1 MLSDLCKRSA
11 LGEVQSFMLSLLSK
25 IQSLENVCII
35 INDIDYRTFDF
46 KQPKYALDYMDV
58 LAKRL
63 ATLRD
68 AKYKYNISK
77 HYFHPQRNTGA
88 TYGELY
94 PFSKLLWT
102 ILSKALPFDP
112 FSICNSCQLIIV
124 KAPRL

>member
-1 MLSDLCKRSA
+1 MHL
-11 LGEVQSFMLSLLSK
+11 
-25 IQSLENVCII
+25 
-35 INDIDYRTFDF
+35 
-46 KQPKYALDYMDV
+46 
-58 LAKRL
+58 LAKKL

-77 HYFHPQRNTGA
+77 HYFHPQRNTGV

-94 PFSKLLWT
+94 PSSDLLWT
-102 ILSKALPFDP
+102 ILPEAQYFDP